1 MLSVKAKLATMT
13 IARSPRPAP
22 APTRRDEYSLATRQA
37 LLAAARKLFTAH
49 GYGGTA
55 MEAVVKAARV
65 TRGAL
70 YHHFADKRALFDA
83 VVVGLQADAARNV
96 RDKAVLEPD
105 RWKRLRLG
113 IDAYLDE
120 CLRPAY
126 QRLVLQEA
134 PAVLGMARFRAIDE
148 EYPLA
153 QMTGALMAL
162 RKRGEIAFDD
172 IDLLSRMVSA
182 MLWETALLLPDA
194 TDAKKSRFRAQ
205 QVVATLLDGLRPAP
219 KRKIK

>member
-1 MLSVKAKLATMT
+1 MKAVT
-13 IARSPRPAP
+13 S
-22 APTRRDEYSLATRQA
+22 RRQEYSQATRQA
-37 LLAAARKLFTAH
+37 LLAAARRLFTAH

-55 MEAVVKAARV
+55 MEAVVAAARV

-83 VVVGLQADAARNV
+83 VVVSLQIEAARHV
-96 RDKAVLEPD
+96 RDQAVVEPD

-113 IDAYLDE
+113 IGAYLDA
-120 CLRPAY
+120 CLEPSY

-134 PAVLGMARFRAIDE
+134 PAVLGMARFREIDE
-148 EYPLA
+148 AYPLE

-162 RKRGEIAFDD
+162 KKRGEIAFDD

-182 MLWETALLLPDA
+182 MLWELALLLPNAQDA
-194 TDAKKSRFRAQ
+194 RKRRERGWRI
-205 QVVATLLDGLRPAP
+205 VETLLTGLRP
-219 KRKIK
+219 K

>member
-1 MLSVKAKLATMT
+1 MVKPYLVTMT
-13 IARSPRPAP
+13 ISRSS
-22 APTRRDEYSLATRQA
+22 RRAEYSQTTRQA
-37 LLAAARKLFTAH
+37 LLAAARKLFTSQ
-49 GYGGTA
+49 GYNATA

-83 VVVGLQADAARNV
+83 VVVSLQEDAANAV
-96 RDKAVLEPD
+96 RDKAVTEPD

-120 CLRPAY
+120 CLKPAY

-148 EYPLA
+148 QYPLA
-153 QMTGALMAL
+153 QMTGALAAL
-162 RKRGEIAFDD
+162 KKRGEIVVDD
-172 IDLLSRMVSA
+172 LELLSRMVSA
-182 MLWETALLLPDA
+182 MLWEVALLLPDA
-194 TDAKKSRFRAQ
+194 TDAKKQRLRAQ
-205 QVVATLLDGLRPAP
+205 KIVTTLLDGLRP
-219 KRKIK
+219 RK